1 MIKGSSRRDRL
12 LIKTSVTRS
21 PLAGSSKP
29 CHLAATLLCQ
39 AGSPIVSAESI
50 SSELQLSAVVLVGF
64 NSILAVF
71 IDYCFPAVRA

>member
-1 MIKGSSRRDRL
+1 MSEARRDLL

-39 AGSPIVSAESI
+39 AGSPIGSAESI
-50 SSELQLSAVVLVGF
+50 SSELRLSGDKM
-64 NSILAVF
+64 SGSTQS
-71 IDYCFPAVRA
+71 